1 MTLEEKIVAVAKSFV
16 GQKEKPNNSGFIDPL
31 FEKKEKARGWINGQS
46 WCAYTGEL
54 IWYDAFTE
62 IEPDALP
69 LINKYFS
76 GSAVQSYK
84 NFKASPEFKVR
95 KEPVLGG
102 ILIWQHGDSEL
113 GHMGCCIAL
122 TDINHV
128 GSVEGNTNAAGGR
141 EGIEVAL
148 KNRVLNL
155 PHSTTGLNYLGC
167 VQPNRIIKPN
177 C

>member
-1 MTLEEKIVAVAKSFV
+1 MTLTEKIVQIANSYI

-31 FEKKEKARGWINGQS
+31 FEKKQKARGWLNGQA

-54 IWYDAFTE
+54 IWYEGFTE
-62 IEPDALP
+62 FDPCAVP

-76 GSAVQSYK
+76 GSALQSYK

-95 KEPVLGG
+95 REPVLGG
-102 ILIWQHGDSEL
+102 ILIWQHGDSEQ
-113 GHMGCCIAL
+113 GHMGCCVSIKDA
-122 TDINHV
+122 NNV

-148 KNRVLNL
+148 KNRKLNL
-155 PHSTTGLNYLGC
+155 PFTATGLNYLGC
-167 VQPNRIIKPN
+167 VYPIRIK
-177 C
+177 

>member
-1 MTLEEKIVAVAKSFV
+1 MDLTTRIIEIAKSYI
-16 GQKEKPNNSGFIDPL
+16 GQKEKPNNSGFVDPL
-31 FEKKEKARGWINGQS
+31 FEKKQKARGWLNGQA

-62 IEPDALP
+62 LDACAVP

-76 GSAVQSYK
+76 GSAMESYR
-84 NFKASPEFKVR
+84 NFKASPEFKMR
-95 KEPVLGG
+95 LKPVLGG
-102 ILIWQHGDSEL
+102 ILIWQHGDSDL
-113 GHMGCCIAL
+113 GHMGCCVSIA
-122 TDINHV
+122 DDNHV

-155 PHSTTGLNYLGC
+155 PRGAGLNYMGC
-167 VQPNRIIKPN
+167 VYPIRIK
-177 C
+177 

>member
-1 MTLEEKIVAVAKSFV
+1 MTLTERILQIANGYI

-31 FEKKEKARGWINGQS
+31 FEKKLKSRGWLNGQA

-62 IEPDALP
+62 LDVCALP

-76 GSAVQSYK
+76 GSAVQSFK

-95 KEPVLGG
+95 LEPVLGG
-102 ILIWQHGDSEL
+102 ILIWQHGDSDL
-113 GHMGCCIAL
+113 GHMGCCVSIK
-122 TDINHV
+122 DSNHV
-128 GSVEGNTNAAGGR
+128 GSVEGNTNASGGR

-148 KNRVLNL
+148 KARTLNL
-155 PHSTTGLNYLGC
+155 PHNRIGLNYLGC
-167 VQPNRIIKPN
+167 VYPIRIK
-177 C
+177 